1 MMANGVIKGE
11 EEISKQTWGISQ
23 HHQNAAF

>member
-1 MMANGVIKGE
+1 MMANGVIKE
-11 EEISKQTWGISQ
+11 EKEISKQTWGISQ